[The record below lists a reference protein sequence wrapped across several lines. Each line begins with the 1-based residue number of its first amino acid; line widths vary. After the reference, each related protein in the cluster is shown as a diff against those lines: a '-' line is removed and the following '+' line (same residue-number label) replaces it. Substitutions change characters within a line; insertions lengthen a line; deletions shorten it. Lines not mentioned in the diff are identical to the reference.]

1 MKEKLSMFCNV
12 PVENIIDSIDV
23 KNIYD
28 IPINYYEQKIDEII
42 LKQFGLDVREANID
56 YWKKLIKTVDNLKNE
71 IEISLV
77 GKYTELHDAYI
88 SVVESLHHAGYKH
101 NVKVNI
107 NWVDSE
113 QLEKDADLKEVFKNS
128 KGIIVPGGFGSR
140 GIEGMIKAITYA
152 RENNI
157 PYLGLCL
164 GMQLS
169 VIEFARNVC
178 CIKDANSTE
187 FNPVCE
193 NPIIDL
199 MSDQKSVVNMGG
211 TLRLGNYECTL
222 VKDSLAYADYKKDK
236 ILERHRHRYEFNNK
250 YKDILE
256 KHGMVFSGK
265 NDQADLVEI
274 IELPKHKH
282 FIACQF
288 HPEFKSRPTKPHPL
302 FDSFIKASK
311 N

>member
-1 MKEKLSMFCNV
+1 
-12 PVENIIDSIDV
+12 
-23 KNIYD
+23 
-28 IPINYYEQKIDEII
+28 
-42 LKQFGLDVREANID
+42 
-56 YWKKLIKTVDNLKNE
+56 
-71 IEISLV
+71 
-77 GKYTELHDAYI
+77 
-88 SVVESLHHAGYKH
+88 
-101 NVKVNI
+101 
-107 NWVDSE
+107 
-113 QLEKDADLKEVFKNS
+113 
-128 KGIIVPGGFGSR
+128 
-140 GIEGMIKAITYA
+140 
-152 RENNI
+152 
-157 PYLGLCL
+157 
-164 GMQLS
+164 MQLS

-178 CIKDANSTE
+178 GIKDANSTE

-199 MSDQKSVVNMGG
+199 MSDQKSVVNLGG

-222 VKDSLAYADYKKDK
+222 AKDTLAYADYKKDK